1 MTWNDEVQQIDQRH
15 RLAKE
20 MGGEESVAGHHARGK
35 LTVRERVASLV
46 DAGSFVE
53 EGPQAGYS
61 EVDEAGKVTS
71 FLPANYVV
79 GLGRVGGRR
88 CVVGGED
95 FTQRGGSPTPAG
107 LRKSVWSESLA
118 LQLRLPLVRFLEGGG
133 GSVTGSGG
141 KGTQAPVGDPVYS
154 TPRFLSI
161 AQLLGVA
168 PVVSVA
174 CGAVAGFPAARLVA
188 SHLAIMS
195 RSTSQVLIAGPAVVE
210 RALGEKKTK
219 QELGGAE
226 VHEVNGVVDLVADDE
241 EHAMVIARQFLSYL
255 PQRAG
260 EVAPRASSVSADPVE
275 RAEEELLEII
285 PRDRR
290 RLYDMRRLLKL
301 IVDRDSLF
309 EMTPGFGGSQITA
322 LARFSGRSVGVLAND
337 PKVLGGAMDAQGSQ
351 KVRRFINFCQTFH
364 LPIVSLVDEP
374 GFLIGSASERAGT
387 IRYGMEAIAAVVQ
400 STVPWVSV
408 VVRRAYGVAAAAHFG
423 NQGRVYTWPSADTGA
438 LPVEGGVAVA
448 FRREIA
454 AAPNPDQRR
463 AELEEQFAARRT
475 PFPRAESFA
484 VHDLIDPRQTRAKVC
499 EWLELTEDRVAE
511 HAESARHRL
520 RRS

>member
-1 MTWNDEVQQIDQRH
+1 MTWNDDVEQIKLRH
-15 RLAKE
+15 SLAKE
-20 MGGEESVAGHHARGK
+20 MGGEDSVAFHHARGK
-35 LTVRERVASLV
+35 LTVRERVAALV
-46 DAGSFVE
+46 DAGSFSE

-61 EVDEAGKVTS
+61 ETDDTGKLNS
-71 FLPANYVV
+71 FQPANYVV
-79 GLGRVGGRR
+79 GLGKVDGRR

-133 GSVTGSGG
+133 GSVTGSSG

-161 AQLLGVA
+161 AQLLDVA

-219 QELGGAE
+219 EELGGADI
-226 VHEVNGVVDLVADDE
+226 HEKNGVVDLVADDE
-241 EHAMVIARQFLSYL
+241 QHAMELARRFLSYL

-260 EVAPRASSVSADPVE
+260 EPPPRATRDQSDPAD
-275 RAEEELLEII
+275 RAEQELLEII

-290 RLYDMRRLLKL
+290 RLYAMRRLLKL
-301 IVDRDSLF
+301 IVDRDTLF

-322 LARFSGRSVGVLAND
+322 LARFDGRPVGLLAND
-337 PKVLGGAMDAQGSQ
+337 PKVLGGAMDAEGSV

-364 LPIVSLVDEP
+364 LPVVSVVDEP
-374 GFLIGSASERAGT
+374 GFLIGSASEQAGT
-387 IRYGMEAIAAVVQ
+387 IRYGMEAIAAAVQ

-423 NQGRVYTWPSADTGA
+423 NQGRVYSWPSADTGA

-454 AAPNPDQRR
+454 AAEDPDQRR

-484 VHDLIDPRQTRAKVC
+484 VHDLIDPRSTRTKIC
-499 EWLELTEDRVAE
+499 EWLELTEGRVAE
-511 HAESARHRL
+511 HAEAARQRL
-520 RRS
+520 LRP